1 LNLKINS
8 IINNKLQKE
17 KLKMSISIET
27 KSSDSIL
34 HMDDYDFVISNE
46 LADYIRESDSLNP
59 ETIEV
64 STSKTGVVTL
74 KIKSL
79 TYSINDKTKV
89 LNLYKNSNSKEK
101 FSMKTFIRFMK
112 RNKGENDKPTKFES
126 LILRTVK
133 PVLKD
138 VEFGSI
144 DEVKSAVYD
153 ALKPYMT
160 EESKWT
166 IEDNTKTVGLV
177 VKNEYKKANFDS
189 PALNMFFINV
199 AQVTEG

>member
-1 LNLKINS
+1 
-8 IINNKLQKE
+8 
-17 KLKMSISIET
+17 MSISIET